1 MYLGCQSA
9 DFGLQLLLR
18 LVRLLA
24 EPSKGRSHLPGN
36 TEGTAGQWLEAKPEA
51 GEVFHALVREDAAL
65 LLDLMAAVCA
75 GEVDDELQLLACVV
89 HKLAL
94 QTALFGL
101 RGPHEPLVEI
111 QQTVQRG

>member
-1 MYLGCQSA
+1 M
-9 DFGLQLLLR
+9 
-18 LVRLLA
+18 
-24 EPSKGRSHLPGN
+24 
-36 TEGTAGQWLEAKPEA
+36 
-51 GEVFHALVREDAAL
+51 REEAAL

-75 GEVDDELQLLACVV
+75 GKVDDELQLLTCVV

-94 QTALFGL
+94 QTTLFGL